1 MLKNQ
6 TSGEAISLNLDRE
19 VLSTSTVSSAWYSR
33 VRLGSFIYSNRVQ
46 FFIIGVILL
55 NAVVLGMETS
65 PGLIAQYGEILH
77 LLDRICLSVF
87 IVEILLKLYAD
98 RLKFFRSSWN
108 VFDFIIV
115 GIALVPGAE
124 TFAVLRALRA
134 LRVLRLI
141 SVIPALRR
149 VVTGLVKAVPGLL
162 SVGAVLIIIFYVS
175 AIIATMLFGAEFPEE
190 FGDLGRSLFTLFQIM
205 TLDNWSVIN
214 RIIWDEVAWAPLF
227 FVPFIL
233 ISSLTVLNLFV
244 AVVVDAMQQTQ
255 GDEEE
260 PSETTSPELE
270 PEPTLPAAAAQ
281 NETQQILTELQAL
294 RHEVAALRFSTEHP
308 HQHPGNRQASEL
320 SEI

>member
-6 TSGEAISLNLDRE
+6 TKREASRENLDSKD
-19 VLSTSTVSSAWYSR
+19 LSTLPVSSAWYSR
-33 VRLGSFIYSNRVQ
+33 ARAGSFIYSNRVQ

-65 PGLIAQYGEILH
+65 PGLTAQYGEILH
-77 LLDRICLSVF
+77 LLDRACLSIF

-98 RLKFFRSSWN
+98 RLKFFKSSWN

-214 RIIWDEVAWAPLF
+214 RIIWDEISWAPLF

-244 AVVVDAMQQTQ
+244 AVVVDAMQHTQ
-255 GDEEE
+255 HDDESAE
-260 PSETTSPELE
+260 PVSPASESP
-270 PEPTLPAAAAQ
+270 LPAAASTG
-281 NETQQILTELQAL
+281 ETQQILAELQLL
-294 RHEVAALRFSTEHP
+294 RQEVAALRFSTEQP
-308 HQHPGNRQASEL
+308 HHPGRRQATEL